1 MSNIIT
7 ENPKIRKK
15 GFKNEN
21 YYQFKDAKDFIGV
34 SEKIEKIKTVNLSD
48 SQRLIL
54 NKIKNSYRKLFNN
67 TSLDK
72 EDFILTKQE
81 VLEFENIDQDK
92 LLRYLIY
99 RYKYNKYPE
108 LKYLDEYPPCIQ
120 IEPTS
125 ICNLRCVMCY
135 QSDKSFSVKSIKCNN
150 TLHLSIWRKNLS
162 PKPIPLCAPSTSPG
176 ISAKVT
182 SLPS

>member
-34 SEKIEKIKTVNLSD
+34 SEKIGKIKTVNLSD

-54 NKIKNSYRKLFNN
+54 NKIKNSYKKLFNN

-99 RYKYNKYPE
+99 RYKYSK
-108 LKYLDEYPPCIQ
+108 
-120 IEPTS
+120 
-125 ICNLRCVMCY
+125 
-135 QSDKSFSVKSIKCNN
+135 
-150 TLHLSIWRKNLS
+150 
-162 PKPIPLCAPSTSPG
+162 
-176 ISAKVT
+176 
-182 SLPS
+182 